1 MADPNYR
8 PDIDHSELPRSMEGE
23 GLSIVPFYTEA
34 GYFGEANVVKITDG
48 TRTALYVPY
57 KIVKP

>member
-1 MADPNYR
+1 MTDQPPKLDP
-8 PDIDHSELPRSMEGE
+8 SEIPRSMEGE
-23 GLSIVPFYTEA
+23 GLTIVPGYTEA

-57 KIVKP
+57 RVVKP